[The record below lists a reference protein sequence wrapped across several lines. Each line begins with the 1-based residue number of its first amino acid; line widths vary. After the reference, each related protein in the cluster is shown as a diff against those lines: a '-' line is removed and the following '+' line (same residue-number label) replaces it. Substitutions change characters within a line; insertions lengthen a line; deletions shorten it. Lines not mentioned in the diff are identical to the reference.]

1 MWLIVIFAITIQ
13 LGALSTSVS
22 GQYCYTHSS
31 SVWDGQ
37 AYDRTGTCRGGF
49 YASYAYDGRTINRGG
64 GGRRCNGFFHSSYEP
79 YPWMAVCSRLNSV
92 ALKSVSYYGRSDAA
106 QSGIRGTT
114 VEIRTKAT
122 APFTRGQRITTGDV
136 CNTFRIQGGQ
146 SEKQTVTCTTPPTLD
161 YTDYVTLQTL
171 ASYNTFLMVAEIVL
185 NT

>member
-1 MWLIVIFAITIQ
+1 M
-13 LGALSTSVS
+13 
-22 GQYCYTHSS
+22 
-31 SVWDGQ
+31 
-37 AYDRTGTCRGGF
+37 
-49 YASYAYDGRTINRGG
+49 
-64 GGRRCNGFFHSSYEP
+64 
-79 YPWMAVCSRLNSV
+79 CSRLNSV

-146 SEKQTVTCTTPPTLD
+146 SERQTVTCTTPPTLD

-185 NT
+185 IASGLEGVFSSVECV